1 VISGQSMPPKRDA
14 LSVSERAYGYDDD
27 APTLSRRISY
37 RVLLTTT
44 SGRLGIKPSIGDVS
58 AVLVRPFA
66 GQFLKVV
73 AMWGG
78 SMTDLSCPAR
88 ANSAATRPPAWCR
101 DRR

>member
-1 VISGQSMPPKRDA
+1 MISGQSMTPKRDA

-58 AVLVRPFA
+58 AVLGRPFA

-73 AMWGG
+73 AMARLHDG
-78 SMTDLSCPAR
+78 SFMRCAR
-88 ANSAATRPPAWCR
+88 Q
-101 DRR
+101 